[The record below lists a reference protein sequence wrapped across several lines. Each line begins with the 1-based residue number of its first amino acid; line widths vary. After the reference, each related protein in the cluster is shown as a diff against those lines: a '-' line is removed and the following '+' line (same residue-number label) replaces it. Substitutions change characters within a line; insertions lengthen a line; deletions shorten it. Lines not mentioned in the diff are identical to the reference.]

1 MWVLSARINLD
12 NTMESAVQPKVGIA
26 GGPSEA
32 WHIAQTTAKSGLKTL
47 SAGVNDDKAIKSR
60 RPERSL

>member
-1 MWVLSARINLD
+1 
-12 NTMESAVQPKVGIA
+12 IA

-60 RPERSL
+60 RPERSLAYRTDNGKERVEDSIRRRQ